1 MSGPGMSWLRLYTDF
16 VYSRKVCRLPE
27 KMQARLVKLWCLH
40 QAGHLVGA
48 STADLA
54 YELRLPEREV
64 QETLRVLT
72 EAGFLDPD
80 GRPHNWDKR
89 QFASDN
95 TTARTRAHR
104 ERSRERSEEPD
115 GERSRERSGN
125 VRGNGQNRT
134 EQNRAE
140 QSPHVAPAGAP
151 CTPPSRTRK
160 GRGAI
165 IPAEAVRLAE
175 LLSDLIRERDPR
187 ARVDLP
193 GWAAEIDKLQ
203 RLDGRP
209 WPEIER
215 IIRWC
220 QANDFWR
227 ANILSGK
234 KLRQQF
240 TQLLAQAN
248 RDLPEL
254 RTSGILAPPPAP
266 EPEYPNVSKGERPT

>member
-1 MSGPGMSWLRLYTDF
+1 MSWLRLYTDF

-40 QAGHLVGA
+40 QSGHLVGA

-64 QETLRVLT
+64 KETLGVLT
-72 EAGFLDPD
+72 KAGFLDPD
-80 GRPHNWDKR
+80 GTPHNWDKR

-115 GERSRERSGN
+115 GERSGERSGN

-151 CTPPSRTRK
+151 CTRPPEARK
-160 GRGAI
+160 RRGAI
-165 IPAEAVRLAE
+165 IPAEAIRLAS
-175 LLSDLIRERDPR
+175 LLADLILVRDPK
-187 ARVDLP
+187 AKVDP
-193 GWAAEIDKLQ
+193 DGWAHDLEKLH
-203 RLDGRP
+203 RLDGRD
-209 WPEIER
+209 WQEIER
-215 IIRWC
+215 VLLWT
-220 QANDFWR
+220 QADSFEQTVV
-227 ANILSGK
+227 LSAG
-234 KLRQQF
+234 KLRKRF
-240 TQLLAQAN
+240 TELLAKAK
-248 RDLPEL
+248 RAGPVP
-254 RTSGILAPPPAP
+254 LAMPAP
-266 EPEYPNVSKGERPT
+266 LRDAAEARLQREAELAAGGQP

>member
-40 QAGHLVGA
+40 QSGHLVGA
-48 STADLA
+48 STPDLA

-64 QETLRVLT
+64 KETLQALT

-80 GRPHNWDKR
+80 GTPHNWDKR

-115 GERSRERSGN
+115 GERSGERSGN

-140 QSPHVAPAGAP
+140 QTARGADDIPYEEIISHLNQRAGSAYRATTKATQAHIRARWNEGYRLEDFQAVVDDRVSRWRHKP
-151 CTPPSRTRK
+151 DMAGYLRPETLFGPKFEGYLQAARSASRTTV
-160 GRGAI
+160 GA
-165 IPAEAVRLAE
+165 
-175 LLSDLIRERDPR
+175 DD
-187 ARVDLP
+187 DLP
-193 GWAAEIDKLQ
+193 DIADLMAQEAAH
-203 RLDGRP
+203 G
-209 WPEIER
+209 
-215 IIRWC
+215 
-220 QANDFWR
+220 
-227 ANILSGK
+227 
-234 KLRQQF
+234 
-240 TQLLAQAN
+240 
-248 RDLPEL
+248 
-254 RTSGILAPPPAP
+254 
-266 EPEYPNVSKGERPT
+266 